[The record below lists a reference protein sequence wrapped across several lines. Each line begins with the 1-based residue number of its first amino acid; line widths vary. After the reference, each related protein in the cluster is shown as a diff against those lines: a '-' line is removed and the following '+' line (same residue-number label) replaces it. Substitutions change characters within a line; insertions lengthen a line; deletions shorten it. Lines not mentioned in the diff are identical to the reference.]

1 MNIKPAWDTK
11 PDMFE
16 GSISNI
22 TPQTQQSP
30 LEEVGNGASHSII
43 EALEEHTVPL
53 FNNNPLHGAMAE
65 MVGGCPVEIRR
76 SVIGLYIISPTL
88 FPSLYKLFQTQ

>member
-30 LEEVGNGASHSII
+30 LEEVGNGASQYWRY
-43 EALEEHTVPL
+43 A
-53 FNNNPLHGAMAE
+53 FFFQK
-65 MVGGCPVEIRR
+65 IR
-76 SVIGLYIISPTL
+76 
-88 FPSLYKLFQTQ
+88 K